1 MNETNRCGQTILG
14 GIFMQIKGW
23 IATVGLGAVAGAAAV
38 FLMPK
43 HSNAYRV
50 ANDTMQAIKMEAGKM
65 VDLMKKD

>member
-1 MNETNRCGQTILG
+1 
-14 GIFMQIKGW
+14 MQIKGW
-23 IATVGLGAVAGAAAV
+23 IATVGVGAVAGAAAV

-43 HSNAYRV
+43 HSNAYQV